1 MKKKITFLIFTVLAV
16 LCVVYSGMV
25 LATGSGTSFFLV
37 WIGLAVLFFL
47 FGYSIWKSFWKK
59 VPRLV
64 KGICIAVVAVGFTA
78 FFIVEGCII
87 SQMHEKGKAGLDYI
101 IVLGA
106 QVRESGPSAALK
118 YRLDEAVEY
127 LEDNPKTI
135 CIVSGGQGANEPY
148 SEAEGMAQYLK
159 EQGIDASRILLE
171 DKSLNTEQNMEYSR
185 ALIKDG
191 ASVGII
197 TNDFHLFRA
206 KQIARKYGL
215 DNICGIAAK
224 STPVYLPN
232 NMLRE
237 FLAEIKFLL

>member
-1 MKKKITFLIFTVLAV
+1 MKKKIAFRIFTVLAV
-16 LCVVYSGMV
+16 LCVIYSWMV

-37 WIGLAVLFFL
+37 WIGLALLLFL
-47 FGYSIWKSFWKK
+47 FGYSIRKSFWKK

-87 SQMHEKGKAGLDYI
+87 SQMNEKGEAGLDYI

-106 QVRESGPSAALK
+106 QVRESGPSVALK

-148 SEAEGMAQYLK
+148 SEAEGMARYLK

-171 DKSLNTEQNMEYSR
+171 DKSLNTEQNMEYSK
-185 ALIKDG
+185 ALIKEG

>member
-1 MKKKITFLIFTVLAV
+1 MKKKITFLIFVVLAV

-47 FGYSIWKSFWKK
+47 FGYSVWKSFWKK

-64 KGICIAVVAVGFTA
+64 KGICIVVVAAGFTA

-87 SQMHEKGKAGLDYI
+87 SQKHEKGEAGLDYI

-171 DKSLNTEQNMEYSR
+171 DKSLNTEQNMEYSK

-215 DNICGIAAK
+215 DNVCGIAAK

>member
-64 KGICIAVVAVGFTA
+64 KGICIAVVAAGFTA

-87 SQMHEKGKAGLDYI
+87 SQMHEKGEAELDYI

-171 DKSLNTEQNMEYSR
+171 DKSLNTEQNMEYSK

>member
-1 MKKKITFLIFTVLAV
+1 MKKKITFLIFTVLAL

-37 WIGLAVLFFL
+37 WIGLAVLSFL

-135 CIVSGGQGANEPY
+135 CIVSGGQDANEPY

-171 DKSLNTEQNMEYSR
+171 DKSLNTEQNMEYSK

-215 DNICGIAAK
+215 DNVCGIAAK

>member
-37 WIGLAVLFFL
+37 WIGLAVLSFL

-87 SQMHEKGKAGLDYI
+87 SQMHEKGEAGLDYI

-106 QVRESGPSAALK
+106 QVR
-118 YRLDEAVEY
+118 DEAVEY

-171 DKSLNTEQNMEYSR
+171 DKSLNTEQNMEYSK

-215 DNICGIAAK
+215 DNVCGIAAK

>member
-47 FGYSIWKSFWKK
+47 FAYSIWKSFWKK

-171 DKSLNTEQNMEYSR
+171 DKSLNTEQNMEYSK

-215 DNICGIAAK
+215 DNVCGIAAK

>member
-1 MKKKITFLIFTVLAV
+1 MKKKITFLIFTVLAL

-37 WIGLAVLFFL
+37 WIGLAVLSFL

-59 VPRLV
+59 VPWLV

-171 DKSLNTEQNMEYSR
+171 DKSLNTEQNMEYSK

-215 DNICGIAAK
+215 DNVCGIAAK

>member
-16 LCVVYSGMV
+16 LCVVYSWMV

-37 WIGLAVLFFL
+37 WIGLALLFFL

-87 SQMHEKGKAGLDYI
+87 SQMNEKGEAGLDYI

-171 DKSLNTEQNMEYSR
+171 DKSLNTEQNMEYSK

>member
-37 WIGLAVLFFL
+37 WIGLALLFFL

-87 SQMHEKGKAGLDYI
+87 SQMHEKGEAELDYI

-171 DKSLNTEQNMEYSR
+171 DKSLNTEQNMEYSK

-237 FLAEIKFLL
+237 FLAEIKFLM

>member
-37 WIGLAVLFFL
+37 WIGLAVLSFL

-87 SQMHEKGKAGLDYI
+87 SQMHEKCEAGLDYI

-215 DNICGIAAK
+215 DNVCGIAAK

>member
-47 FGYSIWKSFWKK
+47 FGYSVWKSFWKK

-87 SQMHEKGKAGLDYI
+87 SQMHEKGEAELDYI

-159 EQGIDASRILLE
+159 EQGIDASRIVLE
-171 DKSLNTEQNMEYSR
+171 DKSLNTEQNMKYSK

-215 DNICGIAAK
+215 DNVCGIAAK

>member
-37 WIGLAVLFFL
+37 WIGLALLFFL

-87 SQMHEKGKAGLDYI
+87 SQMNEKGEAGLDYI

-171 DKSLNTEQNMEYSR
+171 DKSLNTEQNMEYSK

>member
-37 WIGLAVLFFL
+37 WIGLAVLSFL

-87 SQMHEKGKAGLDYI
+87 SQMHEKGEAELDYI

>member
-37 WIGLAVLFFL
+37 WIGLALLFFL

-87 SQMHEKGKAGLDYI
+87 SQMNEKGEVGLDYI

-171 DKSLNTEQNMEYSR
+171 DKSLNTEQNMEYSK

-215 DNICGIAAK
+215 DNVCGIAAK

>member
-1 MKKKITFLIFTVLAV
+1 MKKKITFLIFTVLAL

-37 WIGLAVLFFL
+37 WIGLAVLSFL

-64 KGICIAVVAVGFTA
+64 KGICIAVIAVGFTA

-87 SQMHEKGKAGLDYI
+87 SQMHEKGEAGLDDI

-185 ALIKDG
+185 ALIKDW

-215 DNICGIAAK
+215 DNVCGIAAK

>member
-1 MKKKITFLIFTVLAV
+1 MKKKITFLIFTVLAL

-47 FGYSIWKSFWKK
+47 LGYSIWKSFWKK

-87 SQMHEKGKAGLDYI
+87 SQMYEKGEAGLDYI

-171 DKSLNTEQNMEYSR
+171 DKSLNTEQNMEYSK

-215 DNICGIAAK
+215 DNVCGIAAK

-232 NMLRE
+232 KMLRE

>member
-171 DKSLNTEQNMEYSR
+171 DKSLNTEQNMEYSK

-215 DNICGIAAK
+215 DNISGIAAK

>member
-1 MKKKITFLIFTVLAV
+1 MCCLF
-16 LCVVYSGMV
+16 GDG
-25 LATGSGTSFFLV
+25 TGNGFRNIIFLV

-64 KGICIAVVAVGFTA
+64 KGICIAAVAAGFTA

-87 SQMHEKGKAGLDYI
+87 SQMHEKGEAGLDYI

-106 QVRESGPSAALK
+106 QVRESGPSAVLK

-127 LEDNPKTI
+127 LEDNQETI

-171 DKSLNTEQNMEYSR
+171 DKSLNTEQNMEYSK
-185 ALIKDG
+185 ALIKMGHPLELSPMIFICSGQSRLHENTDWTM
-191 ASVGII
+191 SV
-197 TNDFHLFRA
+197 
-206 KQIARKYGL
+206 
-215 DNICGIAAK
+215 
-224 STPVYLPN
+224 
-232 NMLRE
+232 E
-237 FLAEIKFLL
+237 

>member
-1 MKKKITFLIFTVLAV
+1 MKKKIAFRIFAVLAV
-16 LCVVYSGMV
+16 LCVIYSGMV

-37 WIGLAVLFFL
+37 WIGLALLFFL

-64 KGICIAVVAVGFTA
+64 KGICIAVVTVGFMA
-78 FFIVEGCII
+78 FFIIEGCII
-87 SQMHEKGKAGLDYI
+87 SRMNEKGEAGLDYI

-106 QVRESGPSAALK
+106 QVRESGPSVALK

-127 LEDNPKTI
+127 LEDNPETI

-148 SEAEGMAQYLK
+148 SEAEGMARYLK

-171 DKSLNTEQNMEYSR
+171 DKSLNTEQNMEYSK
-185 ALIKDG
+185 ALIKEG

>member
-1 MKKKITFLIFTVLAV
+1 MKKKITFLIFTVLAL

-37 WIGLAVLFFL
+37 WIGLAVLSFL

-159 EQGIDASRILLE
+159 EQGIDASRIFLE
-171 DKSLNTEQNMEYSR
+171 DKSLNTEQNMEYSK

-215 DNICGIAAK
+215 DNVCGIAAK

>member
-1 MKKKITFLIFTVLAV
+1 MKKKITFLIFVVLAV

-47 FGYSIWKSFWKK
+47 FGYSIWRSFWKK

-87 SQMHEKGKAGLDYI
+87 SQMHEKGEAELDYI

-171 DKSLNTEQNMEYSR
+171 DKSLNTEQNMEYSK

-215 DNICGIAAK
+215 DNVCGIAAK

>member
-1 MKKKITFLIFTVLAV
+1 M
-16 LCVVYSGMV
+16 
-25 LATGSGTSFFLV
+25 
-37 WIGLAVLFFL
+37 L
-47 FGYSIWKSFWKK
+47 FGCKNSEIGIFLDNFHKIYQNGNYKREVIEMVTRMKYLQKLLDWKDEK
-59 VPRLV
+59 VIKV
-64 KGICIAVVAVGFTA
+64 ITGIRRC
-78 FFIVEGCII
+78 
-87 SQMHEKGKAGLDYI
+87 GKSTL
-101 IVLGA
+101 L
-106 QVRESGPSAALK
+106 L
-118 YRLDEAVEY
+118 
-127 LEDNPKTI
+127 
-135 CIVSGGQGANEPY
+135 
-148 SEAEGMAQYLK
+148 QYQEHLK

-171 DKSLNTEQNMEYSR
+171 DKSLNTEQNMEYSK

>member
-37 WIGLAVLFFL
+37 WIGLAVLSFL

-171 DKSLNTEQNMEYSR
+171 DKSLNTEQNMEYSK

-215 DNICGIAAK
+215 DNVCGIAAK

>member
-87 SQMHEKGKAGLDYI
+87 SQMHEKAKRDL
-101 IVLGA
+101 
-106 QVRESGPSAALK
+106 
-118 YRLDEAVEY
+118 
-127 LEDNPKTI
+127 T
-135 CIVSGGQGANEPY
+135 
-148 SEAEGMAQYLK
+148 
-159 EQGIDASRILLE
+159 ILLCWGH
-171 DKSLNTEQNMEYSR
+171 R
-185 ALIKDG
+185 
-191 ASVGII
+191 
-197 TNDFHLFRA
+197 
-206 KQIARKYGL
+206 
-215 DNICGIAAK
+215 
-224 STPVYLPN
+224 
-232 NMLRE
+232 
-237 FLAEIKFLL
+237 

>member
-1 MKKKITFLIFTVLAV
+1 MKKKITFLIFTVLAL

-37 WIGLAVLFFL
+37 WIGLAVLSFL

-118 YRLDEAVEY
+118 YRLDETVEY

-171 DKSLNTEQNMEYSR
+171 DKSLNTEQNMEYSKT
-185 ALIKDG
+185 LIKDG

-215 DNICGIAAK
+215 DNVCGIAAK

>member
-1 MKKKITFLIFTVLAV
+1 MKKKITFLIFTVLAL

-87 SQMHEKGKAGLDYI
+87 SQMHEKGEAGLDYI

-127 LEDNPKTI
+127 LED
-135 CIVSGGQGANEPY
+135 
-148 SEAEGMAQYLK
+148 
-159 EQGIDASRILLE
+159 
-171 DKSLNTEQNMEYSR
+171 KSLNTEQNMEYSK

-191 ASVGII
+191 SSVGII

-215 DNICGIAAK
+215 DNVCGIAAK

>member
-37 WIGLAVLFFL
+37 WIGLALLFFL

-64 KGICIAVVAVGFTA
+64 KRICIAVVAVGFTA

-87 SQMHEKGKAGLDYI
+87 SQMNEKGEVGLDYI

-106 QVRESGPSAALK
+106 QVRESGPSVVLK
-118 YRLDEAVEY
+118 YRLDKAVEY
-127 LEDNPKTI
+127 LEDNPETI

-171 DKSLNTEQNMEYSR
+171 DKSLNTEQNMEYSK

-215 DNICGIAAK
+215 DNVCGIAAK
-224 STPVYLPN
+224 SMPIYLPN

>member
-1 MKKKITFLIFTVLAV
+1 MKKKITFLIFTVLAL

-87 SQMHEKGKAGLDYI
+87 SQMHEKGEAGLDYI

-171 DKSLNTEQNMEYSR
+171 DKSLNTEQNMEYSK
-185 ALIKDG
+185 ALIKMGHPLELSPMIFICSGQSRLHKNTDWTM
-191 ASVGII
+191 SV
-197 TNDFHLFRA
+197 
-206 KQIARKYGL
+206 
-215 DNICGIAAK
+215 
-224 STPVYLPN
+224 
-232 NMLRE
+232 E
-237 FLAEIKFLL
+237 

>member
-148 SEAEGMAQYLK
+148 SEAEGMEQYLK
-159 EQGIDASRILLE
+159 KQGIDASRILLE
-171 DKSLNTEQNMEYSR
+171 DKSLNTEQNMEYSK

-215 DNICGIAAK
+215 DNVCGIAAK

>member
-148 SEAEGMAQYLK
+148 SEAEGMAQSLK

-171 DKSLNTEQNMEYSR
+171 DKSLNTEQNMEYSK

-215 DNICGIAAK
+215 DNVCGIAAK

>member
-16 LCVVYSGMV
+16 LCVAYSGMV

-87 SQMHEKGKAGLDYI
+87 SQMHEKGEAELDYI

-171 DKSLNTEQNMEYSR
+171 DKSLNTEQNMEYSK

-215 DNICGIAAK
+215 DNTCGIAAK

-237 FLAEIKFLL
+237 FLAEIKFLM

>member
-87 SQMHEKGKAGLDYI
+87 SQMHEKGEAELDYI

-171 DKSLNTEQNMEYSR
+171 DKSLNTEQNMEYSK

-191 ASVGII
+191 ASAGII

-237 FLAEIKFLL
+237 FLAEIKFLM

>member
-1 MKKKITFLIFTVLAV
+1 MKKKITFLIFTVLAL

-171 DKSLNTEQNMEYSR
+171 DKSLNTEQNMEYSK

-215 DNICGIAAK
+215 DNVCGIAAK

>member
-1 MKKKITFLIFTVLAV
+1 MKKKITFLIFTVLAL

-37 WIGLAVLFFL
+37 WIGLAVLSFL

-64 KGICIAVVAVGFTA
+64 KGISIAVVAVGFTA

-171 DKSLNTEQNMEYSR
+171 DKSLNTEQNMEYSKT
-185 ALIKDG
+185 LIKDG

-215 DNICGIAAK
+215 DNVCGIAAK

>member
-171 DKSLNTEQNMEYSR
+171 DKSLNTEQNMEYSK

-215 DNICGIAAK
+215 DNVCGIAAK